1 MAPSGGHSALERS
14 SGVSASTEKLLSIE
28 VDPNGATRSPLG
40 VPLGSGVTATWRA
53 FAVSPWAFVS
63 AGHHDNTAVVCA
75 FDSNHNH
82 PVQIQTL
89 VGHKEL
95 VTAVDMDADY
105 IVTGS
110 RDLTLLLWAI
120 ISGADGSVRFRVA
133 EAPRGVYYGHD
144 SEVTCVCVSA
154 GLDLVVSGARD
165 GAVLMHELG
174 SRRLIRCLVPPAKAS
189 DSAVGVVKVSTR
201 GDVFVYTRAH
211 RMFVFSQGGRCLAR
225 EEADRVTCAALTR
238 NGEFVVTGSADCCIT
253 VRALATLQVVQRL
266 RTSSV
271 ILSIALTTDEHSIL
285 CGLENGKIAI
295 VSGDA
300 SGKRLLK

>member
-1 MAPSGGHSALERS
+1 M
-14 SGVSASTEKLLSIE
+14 
-28 VDPNGATRSPLG
+28 
-40 VPLGSGVTATWRA
+40 
-53 FAVSPWAFVS
+53 S
-63 AGHHDNTAVVCA
+63 AGHHDGTAIVCA

-95 VTAVDMDADY
+95 VTAVDMDGEY

-110 RDLTLLLWAI
+110 RDLTMLLWAI

-133 EAPRGVYYGHD
+133 EVPRGVYYGHD
-144 SEVTCVCVSA
+144 AEMTCVCVSA

-165 GAVLMHELG
+165 GAVLMHELA
-174 SRRLIRCLVPPAKAS
+174 SRRLIRCLVPAARPGDAATGAA
-189 DSAVGVVKVSTR
+189 AVGVVCISTR
-201 GDVFVYTRAH
+201 GDVFVYTRAQ
-211 RMFVFSQGGRCLAR
+211 RLFVFSQGGRCLAH
-225 EEADRVTCAALTR
+225 EEAADRVTCAALTR

-253 VRALATLQVVQRL
+253 VRVLATLQPLQRL
-266 RTSSV
+266 RTASP
-271 ILSIALTTDEHSIL
+271 ILCVALTTDEHNIL

-300 SGKRLLK
+300 SGKRR